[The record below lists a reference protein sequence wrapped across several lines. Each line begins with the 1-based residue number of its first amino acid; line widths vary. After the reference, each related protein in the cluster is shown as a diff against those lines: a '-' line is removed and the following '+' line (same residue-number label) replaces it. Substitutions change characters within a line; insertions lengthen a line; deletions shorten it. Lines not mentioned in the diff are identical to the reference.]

1 MLEGAMMQQ
10 TNDERSLGE
19 LFGDLTRDMGTLV
32 SQELALART
41 ELSDKASRVGKEVA
55 MLAIGGLVAYAGL
68 LAIIAAVIVLIVD
81 RGVPLWVS
89 ALVVGL
95 VVVGVGYLLVQ
106 RGMSALKHQDFAPRQ
121 TIDSLKEDAQWAKE
135 QVR

>member
-1 MLEGAMMQQ
+1 MQQ

-19 LFGDLTRDMGTLV
+19 LFGDLARDMGTLV

-41 ELSDKASRVGKEVA
+41 ELTEKATRVGKDIA
-55 MLAIGGLVAYAGL
+55 MLAVGGLVAYAGL
-68 LAIIAAVIVLIVD
+68 LAIIAAVIVLIAD
-81 RGVPLWVS
+81 RGVPLWIS

-95 VVVGVGYLLVQ
+95 IVVGIGYLLVQ
-106 RGMSALKHQDFAPRQ
+106 RGISALKHEDLAPRQ
-121 TIDSLKEDAQWAKE
+121 TIESIKEDAQWAKE